1 MLNQQ
6 GRNKLTVKSSFV
18 LSIKLT
24 LIVDAEAKFSEF
36 PVFEGV
42 DFVVFISELIEIFL

>member
-1 MLNQQ
+1 MFNIFE
-6 GRNKLTVKSSFV
+6 LTVISSFV

-36 PVFEGV
+36 SVFKGV
-42 DFVVFISELIEIFL
+42 DFVVFIPELIEIFL